1 MKYQADPMQTAAS
14 SILLLD
20 NNFNV
25 ALPMRRSMLILL
37 LIFVGS
43 VTFGQ
48 RYAYV
53 NTEYILNNIPAY
65 NAAQEKLDQL
75 SYEWQQEL
83 ETMKEE
89 LDEMEKEFQ
98 SEKVLLTDEMK
109 KRRQEEINKKRE
121 EIQNLQRKY
130 FGPKGELYQK
140 RQDLVRPI
148 QEEVYSAIETIA
160 SRGNYAVIFDA
171 AGRSNILYTDPNYDR
186 SDDVLKELGYKN

>member
-1 MKYQADPMQTAAS
+1 
-14 SILLLD
+14 
-20 NNFNV
+20 
-25 ALPMRRSMLILL
+25 MRKSMLIFL
-37 LIFVGS
+37 LICIGS
-43 VTFGQ
+43 VTYAQ

-53 NTEYILNNIPAY
+53 NTEYILTNIPAY

-83 ETMKEE
+83 ETKKEE

-109 KRRQEEINKKRE
+109 QRRQEEINKKRE
-121 EIQNLQRKY
+121 EIQKLQRKY

-140 RQDLVRPI
+140 RQDLVQPI
-148 QEEVYSAIETIA
+148 QEEVYSAIENIA

-171 AGRSNILYTDPNYDR
+171 AGKSNMLYTDPNYDK
-186 SDDVLKELGYKN
+186 SDDVLQELGYKN

>member
-1 MKYQADPMQTAAS
+1 MQTADS

-25 ALPMRRSMLILL
+25 ALPMQRSMLILL

-43 VTFGQ
+43 MAFGQ

-160 SRGNYAVIFDA
+160 SRRNYAVIFDA